1 MQDGK
6 NMAELILI
14 EPRHNGVSPP
24 LQRYYWPTDAE
35 RESGGTVQGSALG
48 PISWDD
54 LNLTGEDRTHPAGV
68 LFSWQPVHATSNAV
82 RYDLRISQRSD
93 FRETLLLEDLTEPRV
108 EVLHLHIATRYY
120 WKVAARDGDL
130 TVAESSVR
138 SFLTHDATPR
148 WIAVPG
154 ITNVRDLG
162 GWPLPGGRRVR
173 QGLLY
178 RSSEMNS
185 HLVISEAGKRILED
199 TLGIRTDLD
208 LRGPTEETR
217 PVLDTTRVE
226 WINIPVNPY
235 EAICHPRF
243 SPAFRQIFQVFADTS
258 KYPLLFHCW
267 GGADRAGTVAFL
279 ISALLGKSYENL
291 VRDYELTSLSVWGER
306 SRWSD
311 EFQKL
316 MGALYVFDD
325 GTNNANIQAE
335 RYLLSIGVTAEEIS
349 RIRAFLIEPADSPYP
364 AG

>member
-1 MQDGK
+1 MPD
-6 NMAELILI
+6 LLLI
-14 EPRHNGVSPP
+14 EPRDNSVTPP

-35 RESGGTVQGSALG
+35 REGGSSTAVGAFG
-48 PISWDD
+48 PIAWDD
-54 LNLTGEDRTHPAGV
+54 LNYSGEDRSHPAGV
-68 LFSWQPVHATSNAV
+68 LFAWQPVHASSNTV
-82 RYDLRISQRSD
+82 RYDLRISQGAD
-93 FRETLLLEDLTEPRV
+93 FRETLVLKDLAEPRV
-108 EVLHLHIATRYY
+108 EVLHLHIATRYF
-120 WKVAARDGDL
+120 WKVAARDGDR
-130 TVAESSVR
+130 TIAESPVR

-162 GWPLPGGRRVR
+162 GWPLPEGRRVR

-217 PVLDTTRVE
+217 PVLDTNRVE

-243 SPAFRQIFQVFADTS
+243 SPAFRQIFQIFADAS
-258 KYPLLFHCW
+258 KYPILFHCW

-316 MGALYVFDD
+316 MGALYAFDN
-325 GTNNANIQAE
+325 GTNSVNVQVE
-335 RYLLSIGVTAEEIS
+335 RYLLSIGVTAEELA
-349 RIRAFLIEPADSPYP
+349 RIRALLIEPASGES
-364 AG
+364 AEARGA